1 MAHSGHRIT
10 DISVQNEYTT
20 AIEALYLGKPLC
32 AANTVSIG
40 LQSAAKHQMCG
51 LEIQIAVKM
60 PDLRQDSVPNSA
72 KVAALPLV

>member
-20 AIEALYLGKPLC
+20 AIDALYLGKPLC
-32 AANTVSIG
+32 AVNTISIG
-40 LQSAAKHQMCG
+40 LHSAAKHQMCE

-60 PDLRQDSVPNSA
+60 RDLRQSGVPNSA
-72 KVAALPLV
+72 KVATLPLV

>member
-20 AIEALYLGKPLC
+20 AIDALYLGKPLC
-32 AANTVSIG
+32 AVNTISIG
-40 LQSAAKHQMCG
+40 LHSAAKHQMCE

-60 PDLRQDSVPNSA
+60 RDLRQDSVSNSA
-72 KVAALPLV
+72 KVAALPQV